1 MVSVQALTHVW
12 AQCGGKLQREF
23 EGAAY
28 DVFARTLRGLAATKL
43 TKPGTF
49 RCTDGDGEGHALRC
63 SFKVRTLICVLSVK
77 LRGVPFTFV
86 SVKLGVRSVAVKP
99 HQACKQRRQTYGSNP
114 M

>member
-1 MVSVQALTHVW
+1 MPLLGTCFKLFIDCCAPPTHLW

-63 SFKVRTLICVLSVK
+63 SFKVRITL
-77 LRGVPFTFV
+77 RAP
-86 SVKLGVRSVAVKP
+86 
-99 HQACKQRRQTYGSNP
+99 
-114 M
+114 

>member
-1 MVSVQALTHVW
+1 MHHSHIW

-63 SFKVRTLICVLSVK
+63 SFKVRIFLRALSHSAWNVRHLVPVK
-77 LRGVPFTFV
+77 
-86 SVKLGVRSVAVKP
+86 
-99 HQACKQRRQTYGSNP
+99 C
-114 M
+114 